1 MNLPRVI
8 LALLSLNQDYVSL
21 NRLHGMMELAD
32 RYPATRL
39 INKGSFRRAIIK
51 EKAAAIVY
59 HDKILN
65 GAKTL
70 KVGINEDH
78 PLAPPN
84 E

>member
-39 INKGSFRRAIIK
+39 INKGSFRRAMTK
-51 EKAAAIVY
+51 S
-59 HDKILN
+59 
-65 GAKTL
+65 
-70 KVGINEDH
+70 
-78 PLAPPN
+78 
-84 E
+84 